1 MRFIVFIIL
10 FYLPSLSFNQE
21 LNYIFK
27 SGDYGYNCFRI
38 PTIIKAKNDV
48 ILAFAEGRKKS

>member
-27 SGDYGYNCFRI
+27 SGDDGYNCFRI

-48 ILAFAEGRKKS
+48 ILAFAEGRKKL